1 MTALADYADFNIDQA
16 RSVIA
21 TSAEDAKKSE
31 RLAAFIAA
39 HETEVFRRMLPTYKP
54 TWRDLTRRLSAMPRL
69 ASGPIAR
76 WNSGQMSKKISSRQS
91 IRSSR
96 PDHPLRTRVQRPS
109 VANDA
114 LIREHA
120 DAGAGR

>member
-1 MTALADYADFNIDQA
+1 MIECGKRHGDS

-54 TWRDLTRRLSAMPRL
+54 TWRDLTRRLSAY
-69 ASGPIAR
+69 AKAR
-76 WNSGQMSKKISSRQS
+76 Y
-91 IRSSR
+91 R
-96 PDHPLRTRVQRPS
+96 PHS
-109 VANDA
+109 
-114 LIREHA
+114 
-120 DAGAGR
+120 